1 MQMKKI
7 FTLLMLAGALVFS
20 ACEESGENPAW
31 KQLPTTPITG
41 ADATLTVNGD
51 TNSGSVQLTA
61 SSATQ
66 GTLTMTGVLPG
77 YSEVSMD
84 VTLSEKADGSFDIS
98 GEKGLTTSPAM
109 RSAAAEPVIFN
120 LAVRGN
126 ITPEGKITVSVTS
139 ALSTE
144 AQGGLTGNW
153 ALQYES
159 AITEEG
165 TLATAPL
172 WMDWSAL
179 DPDKPNAEF
188 LATMASTFG
197 SAFLFQYLNQV
208 TFSADGNI
216 TAKYWTGSLEIGEV
230 LGSMDYNEDQTS
242 ALWSDLHNNE
252 WLSSP
257 KNLAFWYVKD
267 GCIRVVPNINAI
279 LGQVGEDNDGA
290 MPDMSALTEIIA
302 ALSEYGIDIAPL
314 LPTILEWLDTGI
326 PLKYA
331 VTDGALKVYIDK
343 EMAAPF
349 VTALLPALP
358 KIDEMIAQM
367 KEQNPDDETVQ
378 MIDMLLMMLRIENF
392 AGFETIW
399 KENTKD
405 FGIALN
411 FMQPKKAE

>member
-7 FTLLMLAGALVFS
+7 LTLLVLAGALAFT
-20 ACEESGENPAW
+20 ACEESGETPSW

-41 ADATLTVNGD
+41 ADASLTVNGD

-66 GTLTMTGVLPG
+66 GTLLLTGVLPG

-84 VTLSEKADGSFDIS
+84 VTLSEKPDGSFDIS

-126 ITPEGKITVSVTS
+126 ITPEGKITVTVTS

-144 AQGGLTGNW
+144 AQGGLTGDW
-153 ALQYES
+153 ALQYKS
-159 AITEEG
+159 AMTEDG

-179 DPDKPNAEF
+179 DTAKPNAEF
-188 LATMASTFG
+188 LATIVSTLG
-197 SAFLFQYLNQV
+197 SPFLFQYLNQV

-216 TAKYWTGSLEIGEV
+216 TAKYWTGSADISNV
-230 LGSMDYNEDQTS
+230 LNNGIATDADGN
-242 ALWSDLHNNE
+242 ALWVDLHNGG
-252 WLSSP
+252 WLDSP

-267 GCIRVVPNINAI
+267 DCIRVVPNINAI

-314 LPTILEWLDTGI
+314 LPTILEWLDAGI

-378 MIDMLLMMLRIENF
+378 MIDMLLMMLQIENF